1 MEIKTNP
8 DGQVWLL
15 TVTKV
20 LLEEKLVGRC
30 GEQVKAGEKGA
41 NRDGGG
47 RGTTRP
53 GQQVFRMAGSPHTHQ
68 NLALRTQA

>member
-1 MEIKTNP
+1 MWPGLAIDSNRGPAGGEI
-8 DGQVWLL
+8 G
-15 TVTKV
+15 
-20 LLEEKLVGRC
+20 GRC

-41 NRDGGG
+41 NR

-53 GQQVFRMAGSPHTHQ
+53 GHQVVRTAESPHTHQ

>member
-8 DGQVWLL
+8 GGQVWLL
-15 TVTKV
+15 TVTEV
-20 LLEEKLVGRC
+20 LPEENLVGRC

-53 GQQVFRMAGSPHTHQ
+53 GHQVVRTAGCPHPHQ